1 MFQEGALDT
10 TEILALPGTYNWC
23 DHNGCTPVEI
33 SDWAY
38 VGTSSSVPATSAIKQ
53 AIYGHG
59 PVAAAVCVNTA
70 FQNYGGG
77 VSTGPG
83 CTSVNH
89 AIVLVGW
96 DDVHQAWIL
105 RNSWGPNWG
114 ENGYMR
120 IGYGVSEVGYS
131 ANYTA
136 TRGAPDLRRRR
147 PPPLEPRNCKTACR
161 SATSGQHRQ

>member
-1 MFQEGALDT
+1 M
-10 TEILALPGTYNWC
+10 
-23 DHNGCTPVEI
+23 EI

-131 ANYTA
+131 ANYISYEGSTGPTPTPSPTPGA
-136 TRGAPDLRRRR
+136 TELQNGVPVSNLRAAPAVSR
-147 PPPLEPRNCKTACR
+147 T
-161 SATSGQHRQ
+161 TT